1 MDLLFIAS
9 KIPYVGAV
17 IKGITKTADTIGSID
32 DFWNSIVDLFGGGE
46 EHKIQIDI
54 DYYLDLYVDGRKCLW
69 LLGSFLGTLI
79 PMR

>member
-1 MDLLFIAS
+1 MEGSLDLLFIAS

-17 IKGITKTADTIGSID
+17 IKGITKTDTIGSID

-54 DYYLDLYVDGRKCLW
+54 DYYLDLYVDGRKCLCYLGA
-69 LLGSFLGTLI
+69 LLEH
-79 PMR
+79 